1 MSLFYIWFWKAMG
14 MISSQRKVLADIVDK
29 IRNTEQHFTK
39 ITQLIASQG
48 IHLLPERN
56 LWIHYTVDFRFRF
69 MRREGNHIFPTMG
82 YSGVHN

>member
-1 MSLFYIWFWKAMG
+1 MG
-14 MISSQRKVLADIVDK
+14 MISSQMKVLADTVDE

-39 ITQLIASQG
+39 ITEVIASHG

-56 LWIHYTVDFRFRF
+56 LWIHYTVDFRSRF
-69 MRREGNHIFPTMG
+69 MRREGNHVFLTMG